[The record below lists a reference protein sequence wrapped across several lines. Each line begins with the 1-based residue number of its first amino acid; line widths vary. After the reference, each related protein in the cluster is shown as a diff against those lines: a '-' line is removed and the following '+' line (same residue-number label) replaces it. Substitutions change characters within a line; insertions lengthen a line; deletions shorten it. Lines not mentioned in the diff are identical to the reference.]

1 MSEQPQRA
9 LRKELGLFHITM
21 TGLIGAIGTGI
32 LFSTAKMAEMTG
44 PAVILAWILGGI
56 FYLFIGLTYSEIGTA
71 YPEAGGPSRYS
82 LYTHGRI
89 TNMINAFADLLWYL
103 FIPPI
108 EAIAVVYG
116 INYFTHN
123 LLTPTGTPTLLGAV
137 VAAVIVLLMVP
148 FNYFGIKTFGI
159 SNITLGTFKL
169 ILYLLVAFG
178 IMATVFIP
186 SNFTSLKGGFLP
198 YGLAAMFMAIPY
210 GMFAFGGV
218 RVIPDFA
225 EEMRNPHR
233 DMPLSIILV
242 VVGQLLVYILF
253 SITFVGAINW
263 SKLNVTPGDWKSLA
277 FIRKTN
283 PFLYLSGTYGV
294 TWVFIITLIIAILGP
309 FVVGYIYLGGGT
321 RILFAMGRSRY
332 VPDLM
337 KFIHEKYAIPYWALI
352 TFGIIGILLAL
363 LTAPIPSIYGLIDD
377 AVVAGYLGFLTNPVA
392 MIVSRKQG
400 KEPAFKL
407 PGGLWIGLIAFIGAS
422 YIVYWSG
429 WPAVPY
435 AAIFVF
441 AASLIFGAIY
451 SVKEHL
457 KNALWYITYIVV
469 LTLMTYIGQTAG
481 GPAPIL
487 KFPWDMVVV
496 TILAIAF
503 YTWGVFSGLPKP
515 YTKYA
520 PTETQ

>member
-1 MSEQPQRA
+1 MAKPEDKQNRQGVG
-9 LRKELGLFHITM
+9 LRRELGLSHITM
-21 TGLIGAIGTGI
+21 TGLVGAIGTGI
-32 LFSTAKMAEMTG
+32 LFSTAKMAVMTG

-56 FYLFIGLTYSEIGTA
+56 FYSFIGLTYAELGTV

-116 INYFTHN
+116 INYFAHN

-137 VAAVIVLLMVP
+137 VAAVLILLMVP
-148 FNYFGIKTFGI
+148 LNYFGVKTFGI

-169 ILYLLVAFG
+169 ILYLLVAIG

-186 SNFTSLKGGFLP
+186 SNFTGLKGGFLP

-225 EEMRNPHR
+225 EEMRNPR
-233 DMPLSIILV
+233 KDLPLAIILV
-242 VVGQLLVYILF
+242 VVAQVLIYILF
-253 SITFVGAINW
+253 STAFVGAINW
-263 SKLNVTPGDWKSLA
+263 SKLNVTPGDWRSLV
-277 FIRKTN
+277 FISKTN
-283 PFLYLSGTYGV
+283 PFLYLSGTYGGV
-294 TWVFIITLIIAILGP
+294 AWVFIITLIVAILGP
-309 FVVGYIYLGGGT
+309 FIVGYIYLGGGT

-337 KFIHEKYAIPYWALI
+337 RFIHEKYAIPYWSLI
-352 TFGIIGILLAL
+352 TFGIIGILLAI
-363 LTAPIPSIYGLIDD
+363 LTAPPIPSVYGLIDD
-377 AVVAGYLGFLTNPVA
+377 AVVAGYMGFLTNPVV
-392 MIVSRKQG
+392 MMVSRRQSKG
-400 KEPAFKL
+400 SVFKL
-407 PGGLWIGLIAFIGAS
+407 PGGFWIGLVAFIGAS

-435 AAIFVF
+435 AM
-441 AASLIFGAIY
+441 ASYL
-451 SVKEHL
+451 
-457 KNALWYITYIVV
+457 
-469 LTLMTYIGQTAG
+469 
-481 GPAPIL
+481 
-487 KFPWDMVVV
+487 
-496 TILAIAF
+496 
-503 YTWGVFSGLPKP
+503 LPR
-515 YTKYA
+515 
-520 PTETQ
+520 